1 MIKIKKEKKKENK
14 VKILITSLII
24 SAFAF
29 SLSYAEEC
37 TGVLA
42 KLKPSCN
49 AIGSGIKKMKDFS
62 SKNQTIGQS
71 LGMESS
77 KKDKNLKTLKE
88 FSAEHS
94 TIDKTIK
101 KIIDKTKK

>member
-1 MIKIKKEKKKENK
+1 MIKVKKGKKKENK
-14 VKILITSLII
+14 MKILITSLMI
-24 SAFAF
+24 SVFAF

-77 KKDKNLKTLKE
+77 KKDKKKKLKE

-94 TIDKTIK
+94 TIDKTFK

>member
-1 MIKIKKEKKKENK
+1 MKIF
-14 VKILITSLII
+14 ITSVII

-29 SLSYAEEC
+29 SLSYAEEKC
-37 TGVLA
+37 SGALA

-62 SKNQTIGQS
+62 SKNRTIGQS
-71 LGMESS
+71 LGMEPS
-77 KKDKNLKTLKE
+77 KKDKNLKSLKE
-88 FSAEHS
+88 FSSEHS